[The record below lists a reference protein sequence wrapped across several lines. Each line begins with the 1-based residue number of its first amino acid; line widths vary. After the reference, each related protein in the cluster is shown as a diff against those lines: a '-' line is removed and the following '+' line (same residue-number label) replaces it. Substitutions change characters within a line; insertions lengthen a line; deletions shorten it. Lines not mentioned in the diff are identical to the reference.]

1 MLPQAEPFCS
11 GATTRFV
18 MLPHRFCYLKSIAPW
33 PTRFRQALTVT
44 PSPQNLWVWPDWLV
58 QRRKGTEVLRFLALF
73 AALRERIW

>member
-44 PSPQNLWVWPDWLV
+44 PSPQNLWVWP
-58 QRRKGTEVLRFLALF
+58 
-73 AALRERIW
+73 